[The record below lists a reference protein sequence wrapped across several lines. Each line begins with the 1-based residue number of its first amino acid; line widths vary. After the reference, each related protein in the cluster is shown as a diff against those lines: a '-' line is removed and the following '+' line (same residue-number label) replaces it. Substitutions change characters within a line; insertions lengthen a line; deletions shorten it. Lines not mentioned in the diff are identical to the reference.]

1 MKRRDYYMFCRKN
14 SLQQDLKTWMV
25 PGENTILLLE
35 VDNTCSRSCQSNI
48 CKQDNP
54 SVKSRPAK
62 HMLGISHKQKLERE
76 Y

>member
-1 MKRRDYYMFCRKN
+1 
-14 SLQQDLKTWMV
+14 MV

-54 SVKSRPAK
+54 SVKSRLAK